1 MYVWFITI
9 FDKEGQADQSEPFFS
24 AKKAMSDICYRH
36 LDWQHVELPKFGGE
50 VLEHW
55 QAEYNGRDYIL
66 DKEYVIG
73 SDDE

>member
-36 LDWQHVELPKFGGE
+36 LD
-50 VLEHW
+50 
-55 QAEYNGRDYIL
+55 
-66 DKEYVIG
+66 
-73 SDDE
+73 